1 MTSLQVRYFLHLCG
15 TKRISETARQLFV
28 AQPAVS
34 KQIAALEREL
44 GTALFIRTNRGVELT
59 SAGECYRDFFSES
72 DRKFHCLQAELRRAA
87 DLERRSLAVGIL
99 ENLGLDEVSDVIAQ
113 LRSQHPG
120 LRLTVARLDNPTLL
134 EQLFNGRLDAVIT
147 FDHALDHRTGVRY
160 IELLLEG
167 VDEAAYFGEFSNRYA
182 LYGADGSE
190 LTWAYSVGI
199 LGFDEAGTHL
209 GITITP
215 PAEEWPEKMTLSI
228 ERSPTNAEYQIQ
240 IEP

>member
-1 MTSLQVRYFLHLCG
+1 MIRHASVAETLEGPAARVLQSNLSP
-15 TKRISETARQLFV
+15 IS
-28 AQPAVS
+28 
-34 KQIAALEREL
+34 
-44 GTALFIRTNRGVELT
+44 G
-59 SAGECYRDFFSES
+59 
-72 DRKFHCLQAELRRAA
+72 
-87 DLERRSLAVGIL
+87 
-99 ENLGLDEVSDVIAQ
+99 
-113 LRSQHPG
+113 
-120 LRLTVARLDNPTLL
+120 
-134 EQLFNGRLDAVIT
+134 
-147 FDHALDHRTGVRY
+147 Y

-167 VDEAAYFGEFSNRYA
+167 VDETAYFGEFSNRYVV
-182 LYGADGSE
+182 YGADGSE